1 MKKINSDIF
10 DGLECY
16 VFTLGVLAMVIVP
29 LVFNVLNTNAKPI
42 RSKEYP
48 QTMVVTYINEYTD
61 YVQIETATGYTYGF
75 WGIEDYEVDDVV
87 AVTMNDNATEND
99 ITDDKIV
106 EVRFSGFTESEVK

>member
-10 DGLECY
+10 DGIECY
-16 VFTLGVLAMVIVP
+16 VFALGVLAMVVIP
-29 LVFNVLNTNAKPI
+29 LVFNVFNAKPI
-42 RSKEYP
+42 HSKEYP

-61 YVQIETATGYTYGF
+61 YVQVETATGYTYGF
-75 WGIEDYEVDDVV
+75 WGIEDYEVGDIVS
-87 AVTMNDNATEND
+87 VTMNDNATEND